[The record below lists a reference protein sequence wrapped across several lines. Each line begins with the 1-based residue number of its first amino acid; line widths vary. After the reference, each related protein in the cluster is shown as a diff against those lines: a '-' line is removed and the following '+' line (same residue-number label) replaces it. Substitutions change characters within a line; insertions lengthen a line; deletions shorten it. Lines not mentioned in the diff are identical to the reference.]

1 MHGVLP
7 SPDTGPVVQEEPPEN
22 PAKISMRRCKMNKT
36 RFVILS
42 TLALLACAASLQA
55 QSGCTDS
62 PEAPTAL
69 LMLVGTAGM
78 FYGSSVLRKVLGRGG
93 KR

>member
-1 MHGVLP
+1 MIKFRYVVLP
-7 SPDTGPVVQEEPPEN
+7 AV
-22 PAKISMRRCKMNKT
+22 
-36 RFVILS
+36 
-42 TLALLACAASLQA
+42 ALLFMSTSLQA
-55 QSGCTDS
+55 QSGCADS

-78 FYGSSVLRKVLGRGG
+78 FYGSSVLRKVLGRGD